1 MESVCTRRSSRA
13 STSASTSVTS
23 PQDMAEEIEAQVA
36 SLSDESGVEA
46 YVESEPP
53 TEDEYART

>member
-1 MESVCTRRSSRA
+1 M
-13 STSASTSVTS
+13 TS